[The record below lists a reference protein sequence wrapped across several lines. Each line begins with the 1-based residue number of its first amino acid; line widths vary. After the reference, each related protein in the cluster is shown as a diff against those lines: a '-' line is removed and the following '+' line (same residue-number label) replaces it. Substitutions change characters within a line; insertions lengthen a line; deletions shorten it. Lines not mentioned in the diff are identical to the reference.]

1 MAECASACFLQS
13 ACWCYALRL
22 RHDNA
27 DRRCL
32 RSSSRHRTESTPI
45 CNVLTGI
52 RAGLCLDNLQT
63 VNVMRLSYRYQILL
77 LALTTFVAGANEY
90 ILAGELDLV
99 ARGLGIS
106 IGLAGQLITIYALVY
121 GLCVP
126 VVVALTGRIGRRT
139 VLVAATVGYALVSGL
154 CFFAYDFRVFV
165 ALRVLQAL
173 LGGLAVVSSLSTAA
187 VMAGPERRGRA
198 IATVIMGFTTSLIVA
213 VPIGREIVL
222 HFGWNAVFPLT
233 AVLGLI
239 TAFIQRYALPVLTP
253 AASIPL
259 QEQVAMLT
267 RPATIAGLLVT
278 VLWMAGYTLTYSYL
292 TPYLLNVQHVSG
304 NWISVIFLAFG
315 FASLIG
321 SRLGG
326 SFNDKLGHH
335 ATLVMLKILQAI
347 FLVAMPAV
355 ALAWPHGS
363 LPTITIVLM
372 LWSITAWACTPSQQV
387 RVAGINAKA
396 SGVLVGLNQSSIQI
410 GIAAGSALGG
420 VAASAFGLS
429 WLPWLS
435 ALLEIGALMLLLAL
449 HRVKLS
455 VRAARA

>member
-1 MAECASACFLQS
+1 MK
-13 ACWCYALRL
+13 
-22 RHDNA
+22 
-27 DRRCL
+27 
-32 RSSSRHRTESTPI
+32 
-45 CNVLTGI
+45 
-52 RAGLCLDNLQT
+52 
-63 VNVMRLSYRYQILL
+63 LSYRYQILL

-106 IGLAGQLITIYALVY
+106 VGLAGQLITIYALIY

-154 CFFAYDFRVFV
+154 CFFAYDFRIFV

-173 LGGLAVVSSLSTAA
+173 LGGLAVVSALSTAA

-198 IATVIMGFTTSLIVA
+198 IATVIMGFTTSLIIA
-213 VPIGREIVL
+213 VPIGREIAL

-239 TAFIQRYALPVLTP
+239 TAFTQRYALPALTP

-259 QEQVAMLT
+259 REQVAMLT
-267 RPATIAGLLVT
+267 RPATIGGLLVT

-292 TPYLLNVQHVSG
+292 TPYLINVQHVSSS
-304 NWISVIFLAFG
+304 WISVILLAFG

-321 SRLGG
+321 SRAGG
-326 SFNDKLGHH
+326 SFNDRLGHH
-335 ATLVMLKILQAI
+335 VTLVMLKILQAI
-347 FLVAMPAV
+347 FLVSMSTVAMV
-355 ALAWPHGS
+355 WPHGS
-363 LPTITIVLM
+363 PATITPMLM

-396 SGVLVGLNQSSIQI
+396 SGVLVGLNQSGIQI
-410 GIAAGSALGG
+410 GIATGAALGG
-420 VAASAFGLS
+420 IAAGGLGLS

-435 ALLEIGALMLLLAL
+435 ALLEIGSLMLLLAL
-449 HRVKLS
+449 HRVKSS
-455 VRAARA
+455 VQAACA

>member
-1 MAECASACFLQS
+1 MKL
-13 ACWCYALRL
+13 
-22 RHDNA
+22 
-27 DRRCL
+27 
-32 RSSSRHRTESTPI
+32 P
-45 CNVLTGI
+45 
-52 RAGLCLDNLQT
+52 
-63 VNVMRLSYRYQILL
+63 YRYQILL

-154 CFFAYDFRVFV
+154 CFFAYDFQVFV
-165 ALRVLQAL
+165 ALRMLQAL
-173 LGGLAVVSSLSTAA
+173 LGGLAVVSALSTAA

-213 VPIGREIVL
+213 VPIGREIAL
-222 HFGWNAVFPLT
+222 HFGWNAVFPMT
-233 AVLGLI
+233 AMLGLV
-239 TAFIQRYALPVLTP
+239 TALIQRYALPALSP
-253 AASIPL
+253 AAAIPL
-259 QEQVAMLT
+259 REQAVMLT
-267 RPATIAGLLVT
+267 RPATLGGLLVT

-292 TPYLLNVQHVSG
+292 TPYLLNVQHVSS
-304 NWISVIFLAFG
+304 NWISAILLAFG

-321 SRLGG
+321 SRMGG
-326 SFNDKLGHH
+326 SFNDRLGHH
-335 ATLVMLKILQAI
+335 VTLVMLKILQAV
-347 FLVAMPAV
+347 FLVAMSIA
-355 ALAWPHGS
+355 ALAWPQGS
-363 LPTITIVLM
+363 LATITIMLM

-387 RVAGINAKA
+387 RVAGINTKA
-396 SGVLVGLNQSSIQI
+396 SGVLVGLNQSGIQI
-410 GIAAGSALGG
+410 GIAAGAALGG
-420 VAASAFGLS
+420 IAASALGLS

-449 HRVKLS
+449 HRAKPS
-455 VRAARA
+455 VQTARA